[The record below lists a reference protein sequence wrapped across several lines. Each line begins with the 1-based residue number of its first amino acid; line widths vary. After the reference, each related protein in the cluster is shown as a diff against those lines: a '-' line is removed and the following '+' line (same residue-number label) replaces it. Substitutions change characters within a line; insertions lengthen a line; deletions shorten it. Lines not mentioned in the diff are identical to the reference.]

1 MAARRFAMMVLGLA
15 CLLPLVSC
23 DDTKDDGKND
33 KAPETVEITIDGK
46 KFNLE
51 TALDIK
57 TRFHG
62 LSDRNEI
69 KADGG
74 MIFVFTDKESKVQA
88 FVMRD
93 CPVPID
99 IIYLDR
105 SQRVTAVYAMQPEP
119 PRSEEEKVRTIPE
132 GYPEWAGT
140 NEAYE
145 NRLKQYSSKFPA
157 QFVIELKG
165 NTLDIGEDP
174 DKGKNKRLKVK
185 PGDKIEL
192 PAADLKKWAT

>member
-1 MAARRFAMMVLGLA
+1 MAARQLAMMVLGLV
-15 CLLPLVSC
+15 CLLPLASC
-23 DDTKDDGKND
+23 DDTKDDAKKDTPPTHVKVTIEGK
-33 KAPETVEITIDGK
+33 E
-46 KFNLE
+46 FNLE
-51 TALDIK
+51 AALDIK

-62 LSDRNEI
+62 LSDRTEI
-69 KADGG
+69 KPDGG
-74 MIFVFTDKESKVQA
+74 MIFVFTDKEAKVQE

-105 SQRVTAVYAMQPEP
+105 SQRVTAVYAMQPEEK
-119 PRSEEEKVRTIPE
+119 RSEEEKVRSAPE
-132 GYPEWAGT
+132 GYPDWAKT
-140 NEAYE
+140 NDAYE
-145 NRLKQYSSKFPA
+145 NRLKKYSSKYPA

-174 DKGKNKRLKVK
+174 EKGKNKRLKVK
-185 PGDKIEL
+185 PGDKIDL

>member
-1 MAARRFAMMVLGLA
+1 MAARRFAMMVLGLV

-33 KAPETVEITIDGK
+33 KAPTDVKITIDGK
-46 KFNLE
+46 EFKLE
-51 TALDIK
+51 TALDIEK
-57 TRFHG
+57 RFKG
-62 LSDRNEI
+62 LSGRKDIDEN
-69 KADGG
+69 GG
-74 MIFVFTDKESKVQA
+74 MIFVFPDKQVHVQN

-93 CPVPID
+93 CPAAID

-105 SQRVTAVYAMQPEP
+105 SQHVTAVYAMQPETE
-119 PRSEEEKVRTIPE
+119 RSEEEKVLTAPP
-132 GYPEWAGT
+132 GVPDWAKT
-140 NEAYE
+140 NDAYE
-145 NRLKQYSSKFPA
+145 ERLKQYSSKFPA